1 MLKVQQQFWPP
12 HLRGILSS
20 NMQPQFGMSAVC
32 KARAVFCNEVS
43 AELNIVQEEW
53 QTSVSGEWGSYAV
66 KFKERREKIGK

>member
-1 MLKVQQQFWPP
+1 
-12 HLRGILSS
+12 
-20 NMQPQFGMSAVC
+20 MQPQFGMSAVC